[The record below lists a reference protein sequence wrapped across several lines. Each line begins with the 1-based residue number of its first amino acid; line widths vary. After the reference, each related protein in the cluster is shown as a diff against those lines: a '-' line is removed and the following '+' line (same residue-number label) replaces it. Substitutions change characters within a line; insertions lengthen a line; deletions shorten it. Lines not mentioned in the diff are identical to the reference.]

1 MYSQE
6 GIKESL
12 GLGGKKEDKIILSKF
27 HHCSNCFK
35 KKLAARCFSGLSV
48 IGSGDWLQPCLSS
61 GDVKAQGVR
70 HKKRGRKKS
79 IIC

>member
-12 GLGGKKEDKIILSKF
+12 GLGGKKEDKSILSKF

-35 KKLAARCFSGLSV
+35 KKLAARWFSGLSV
-48 IGSGDWLQPCLSS
+48 TGSGDWLQPCLSS
-61 GDVKAQGVR
+61 GDVKAQGVKDTR
-70 HKKRGRKKS
+70 SEGERKV
-79 IIC
+79 